1 MATIVP
7 SRHAA
12 VVRRAGSGIKLT
24 EALHSWRKRLWVQ
37 QVLRWTENGVI
48 AGIVLACLL
57 LLISRFVPWG
67 TALYWAI
74 GVAIGSLLGALGAAL
89 WYRPS
94 FARSAHLV
102 DARLLLHDRLS
113 TAWELRGDPAPIAV
127 LQRRDALQ
135 QLSKHIPAATI
146 SLWPRR
152 TRLIATGVVV
162 IAFVLLLLLPNPM
175 NAVLQ
180 QQAAF
185 QNLVARQVAAINH
198 ERAVINSQTQI
209 PAQERA
215 LIDKI
220 LRDALAQLQQAK
232 NGTQAQQALAQAQ
245 SQLDQLRDPQA
256 SNKAQARA
264 AASSSLQGSSN
275 TNLSAAGKALGT
287 GDSKSLSAAL
297 QKLASQINS
306 MTPAQRAQLA
316 QQIEQSA
323 NQASNNPQ
331 LSSALHQLAKSVANG
346 SPSEISDAIKAVE
359 TAAAR
364 DSANQNNNKGIDQA
378 SQSLQNAANTLA
390 SSTDSST
397 GQIANQSQSNQSQNP
412 GQAQNPGRGQAGGQA
427 QNPGQSQSTGS
438 NRGNN
443 GSGGQNNTGSKSGKN
458 ERVFVPGQVGT
469 GTSTTNGNGGN
480 GTVQP
485 GVTVP
490 YSQVIANYQQM
501 AHDAVDNSNIPP
513 DLKDLIRGYFNSL
526 EGQKQ

>member
-74 GVAIGSLLGALGAAL
+74 GVAIVSLLGALGAAL

-94 FARSAHLV
+94 FAQSAHLV
-102 DARLLLHDRLS
+102 DARLSLHDRLG
-113 TAWELRGDPAPIAV
+113 TAWELRGDAAPIAV

-152 TRLIATGVVV
+152 TRLIAIGVVV

-209 PAQERA
+209 SAQERA

-220 LRDALAQLQQAK
+220 LRDALTQLQQAK

-359 TAAAR
+359 TAAAQ

-397 GQIANQSQSNQSQNP
+397 GQIPNQSQNP

-513 DLKDLIRGYFNSL
+513 GLKDLIRGYFNSL

>member
-12 VVRRAGSGIKLT
+12 VIRRAGSGIKLT

-74 GVAIGSLLGALGAAL
+74 GVAIVSLLGALGAAL

-185 QNLVARQVAAINH
+185 QNLIARQVAAINH

-359 TAAAR
+359 TAAAQ

-397 GQIANQSQSNQSQNP
+397 GQIPNQSQSNQSQNP

>member
-7 SRHAA
+7 SRHTA
-12 VVRRAGSGIKLT
+12 VVRRTGSGIKLT

-74 GVAIGSLLGALGAAL
+74 GVAIVSLLGALGAAL

-113 TAWELRGDPAPIAV
+113 TAWELRGDTAPIAV

-152 TRLIATGVVV
+152 TRLIAIGVVV

-275 TNLSAAGKALGT
+275 TNLSTAGKALGT

-359 TAAAR
+359 TAAAQ

-397 GQIANQSQSNQSQNP
+397 GQIPNQSQNP

-458 ERVFVPGQVGT
+458 ERVFVPGQTGT
-469 GTSTTNGNGGN
+469 GTSTVNGNGGN

-513 DLKDLIRGYFNSL
+513 DLKNLIRGYFNSL

>member
-24 EALHSWRKRLWVQ
+24 EALRSWRKRLWVQ

-67 TALYWAI
+67 TALNWAI
-74 GVAIGSLLGALGAAL
+74 GVAIVSLLGALGAAL
-89 WYRPS
+89 WYCPS
-94 FARSAHLV
+94 FARSARLI
-102 DARLLLHDRLS
+102 DARLSLHDRLS
-113 TAWELRGDPAPIAV
+113 TAWELRGDAAPIAV

-135 QLSKHIPAATI
+135 RLSKHIPAATI

-152 TRLIATGVVV
+152 TRLIAIGVVV

-198 ERAVINSQTQI
+198 ERAVINSQKEI
-209 PAQERA
+209 SAQERA

-220 LRDALAQLQQAK
+220 LRDALAQLRQAK

-275 TNLSAAGKALGT
+275 ANLSAAGKALGT
-287 GDSKSLSAAL
+287 GDSKGLSAVL

-323 NQASNNPQ
+323 KQASNNPQ

-346 SPSEISDAIKAVE
+346 SPSEISDAMKAVE
-359 TAAAR
+359 TAAAQ

-378 SQSLQNAANTLA
+378 SQGLQNAANTLA
-390 SSTDSST
+390 SSTDSGT
-397 GQIANQSQSNQSQNP
+397 GQTPNQSQNP

-469 GTSTTNGNGGN
+469 GTSTVNGNGGN

-526 EGQKQ
+526 EGQK